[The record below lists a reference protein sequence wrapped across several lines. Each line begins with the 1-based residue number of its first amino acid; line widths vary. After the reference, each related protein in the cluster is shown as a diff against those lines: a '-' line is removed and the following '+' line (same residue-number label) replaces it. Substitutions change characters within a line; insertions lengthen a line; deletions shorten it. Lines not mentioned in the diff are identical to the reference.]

1 MKSLLALLFCI
12 GALVASTAAQLLYE
26 QLPEQHRTAIDRTVE
41 DFNSNQTNTKSRQSF
56 RFFRL
61 ISPVQETKLTSDRSH
76 LNLNFILRATE
87 CLLVDTKNV
96 NDCEF
101 RKEGPRVDCF
111 GCFIAERKNI
121 EKKMTDCVQ
130 RNKVTEERKRKRN
143 EECNPK
149 EYRPGEG
156 LLLASRG
163 CKGCY

>member
-12 GALVASTAAQLLYE
+12 GALVASTGAQLPYS
-26 QLPEQHRTAIDRTVE
+26 QLPEQHRRAIDLAVE
-41 DFNSNQTNTKSRQSF
+41 YFNSKLNTKSRQSF

-61 ISPVQETKLTSDRSH
+61 VSSVHETKLTSNRFH

-87 CLLVDTKNV
+87 CLLVEASNV

-101 RKEGPRVDCF
+101 RKDGPRVDCF
-111 GCFIAERKNI
+111 GCFIAERNNV
-121 EKKMTDCVQ
+121 EKQKIDCVQ
-130 RNKVTEERKRKRN
+130 RNKVTEEIQRKRN
-143 EECNPK
+143 EECNPDK
-149 EYRPGEG
+149 YRPGEG